1 MENNIIKGTTKRG
14 FKFAIDKRIIKDYR
28 FVEIISKTNSDD
40 ENEQLVNVT
49 KMVDLLFNDK
59 KKKEEFLKFLSDE
72 DGFVDSETV
81 LSEVAEIIRKLG
93 DDVKKS

>member
-28 FVEIISKTNSDD
+28 FVEIISKTNSED
-40 ENEQLVNVT
+40 ENEQLINVT
-49 KMVDLLFNDK
+49 KMVDLLFHDK
-59 KKKEEFLKFLSDE
+59 KKKEEFLNFLSDE

-81 LSEVAEIIRKLG
+81 LSEVAEIISKLG
-93 DDVKKS
+93 DDIKKS

>member
-28 FVEIISKTNSDD
+28 FVEVVSKTNSDD
-40 ENEQLVNVT
+40 ENEQLINVT

-59 KKKEEFLKFLSDE
+59 KKKEEFLKFLSDK

-81 LSEVAEIIRKLG
+81 LSEVAEILSKLG
-93 DDVKKS
+93 DDIKKS

>member
-28 FVEIISKTNSDD
+28 FVEIISKTNSED
-40 ENEQLVNVT
+40 ENEQLINVT

-59 KKKEEFLKFLSDE
+59 KKKEEFLNFLSDE

-81 LSEVAEIIRKLG
+81 LSEVAEIISKLG
-93 DDVKKS
+93 DDIKKS

>member
-1 MENNIIKGTTKRG
+1 MKNNIIKGTTTRG

-28 FVEIISKTNSDD
+28 FVEITSKANSED
-40 ENEQLVNVT
+40 ENEQLITIT
-49 KMVDLLFNDK
+49 KLVDLLFNDK

-81 LSEVAEIIRKLG
+81 LLEVAEIISKLG
-93 DDVKKS
+93 DDIKKS

>member
-28 FVEIISKTNSDD
+28 FVEIISKTNSED
-40 ENEQLVNVT
+40 ENEQLINVT
-49 KMVDLLFNDK
+49 KMVDLLFHDK
-59 KKKEEFLKFLSDE
+59 KKKEEFLNFLSDE

-81 LSEVAEIIRKLG
+81 LSEVAEIISKLG
-93 DDVKKS
+93 EDIKKS